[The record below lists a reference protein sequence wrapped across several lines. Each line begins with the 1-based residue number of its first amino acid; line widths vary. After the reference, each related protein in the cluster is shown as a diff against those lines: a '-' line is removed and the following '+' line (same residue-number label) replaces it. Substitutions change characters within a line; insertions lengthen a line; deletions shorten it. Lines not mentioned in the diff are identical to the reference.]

1 LVTNGVVVLWLEGF
15 EPTLFRAFVINIE
28 ISINQLT
35 PYLLEDQDSSYYHEV
50 RVETPFDPMAPFRGA
65 VIGNDI
71 DDAVKKMVH
80 VALMTLCER
89 SLAVTVDAPL
99 ALFLIRNQEEPV
111 WQQHHEAVC
120 DITSPQFSFQCSHL
134 AKYTRYLF
142 NLQHNTGR
150 VITEQHAE
158 QTTLT
163 SHAMGG
169 LSVRMPSSIVGY
181 VRLRR

>member
-1 LVTNGVVVLWLEGF
+1 
-15 EPTLFRAFVINIE
+15 
-28 ISINQLT
+28 
-35 PYLLEDQDSSYYHEV
+35 
-50 RVETPFDPMAPFRGA
+50 MAPFRGA

-89 SLAVTVDAPL
+89 SLAITVDAPL

-134 AKYTRYLF
+134 AKYTRYLS
-142 NLQHNTGR
+142 TCS
-150 VITEQHAE
+150 
-158 QTTLT
+158 TTLAE
-163 SHAMGG
+163 S
-169 LSVRMPSSIVGY
+169 SPSSMPS
-181 VRLRR
+181 RLRSHHTQWEA